1 EAAWMT
7 PRPGIAAPPPTT
19 PAPTRNRRTGFI
31 DHRARARQLAHPL
44 DDLRVRRCQ
53 PRPKHLAA
61 SPIDRRRDNRTRVH
75 IQTNARTLA
84 KHRGLLHNLSER
96 PSTEPRSV
104 THEIA

>member
-1 EAAWMT
+1 MALDKSSTASQPET
-7 PRPGIAAPPPTT
+7 
-19 PAPTRNRRTGFI
+19 RRTGFI
-31 DHRARARQLAHPL
+31 DHRARARRLTQPL
-44 DDLRVRRCQ
+44 DDVRVRRRQ
-53 PRPKHLAA
+53 PRPKHLAT
-61 SPIDRRRDNRTRVH
+61 SPIDRRRDNRTRMH